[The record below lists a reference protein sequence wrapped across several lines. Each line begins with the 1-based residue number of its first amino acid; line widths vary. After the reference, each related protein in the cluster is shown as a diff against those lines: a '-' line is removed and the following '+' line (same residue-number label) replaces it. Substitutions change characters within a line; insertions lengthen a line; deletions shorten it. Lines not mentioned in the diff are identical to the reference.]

1 MNKHFIRERG
11 LCIIR
16 CFFGPQKLTQN
27 IQKHVLRDEESPCE
41 EMCSLFS
48 TVTENYQFVQITKG
62 KWKFECLVSHVT
74 ENKFET
80 FFLS

>member
-1 MNKHFIRERG
+1 MHYKVFFWAPKVKTEYTETCTQRRG
-11 LCIIR
+11 
-16 CFFGPQKLTQN
+16 N
-27 IQKHVLRDEESPCE
+27 V
-41 EMCSLFS
+41 CSLFS